1 MENPR
6 ITFKTGET
14 KQLVHIMMPSTS
26 VKEEEQEE
34 IDGKKDLTADEL
46 EEKEAERGSASA
58 FFMVELKH
66 PAPDGLRLSRKNICF
81 VEIRPQSQATDKI
94 LEEQRA

>member
-1 MENPR
+1 MENSR

-14 KQLVHIMMPSTS
+14 KQVVHIMMPSTS
-26 VKEEEQEE
+26 VKEEHPEEKDEQKE
-34 IDGKKDLTADEL
+34 LTADEQ
-46 EEKEAERGSASA
+46 
-58 FFMVELKH
+58 ELKH